1 MTDLAVVTV
10 VAGRHQHLRQQHESL
25 DRGIRR
31 PDLVVVVSMGD
42 DTIPGL
48 VAQGPLR
55 DVALVLDVPP
65 EGHGALPLARARNA
79 GAAAAVAAGTDV
91 LVFLDVDVRPPPDA
105 AERFSA
111 ALGAPGA
118 LATVARL
125 APVGLDARDPYGLYL
140 LRHRRGVP
148 DVAAGQPVPW
158 KHFVTAACAVRRDA
172 FRTAGG
178 FDEGVE
184 YGEDLALAVALARAA
199 PRGLVATGVTVE
211 ARDNGTL
218 TTALAKVAQFG
229 RALPTLAER
238 APDVYRVAGLG
249 VLVRPTLASRL
260 AAWTPLARVVRGLLP
275 TLPLAVRVRAV
286 RYLLG
291 HTLLDAHAR
300 ASSHARSR
308 R

>member
-1 MTDLAVVTV
+1 MTSVVIPVLDGAHVLRWSVPAVLA
-10 VAGRHQHLRQQHESL
+10 
-25 DRGIRR
+25 
-31 PDLVVVVSMGD
+31 
-42 DTIPGL
+42 
-48 VAQGPLR
+48 LR
-55 DVALVLDVPP
+55 DVGEFVWVDDGSTDGTGRVLDALLAAEPRARTLRLP
-65 EGHGALPLARARNA
+65 ENAGRAAARNA
-79 GAAAAVAAGTDV
+79 GVAATTGDV